1 MADQGSASSAGAA
14 STRQRSAALE
24 ARAAAVIPGGV
35 NSPVRA
41 FRAVGGGPIYMR
53 RGSGAIVEDVDGRR
67 YIDYLASWGPLILG
81 HAYPA
86 VVEAVTAAAA
96 DGTSFGM
103 PTEREVLLAE
113 KISAALPSIEQVR
126 LVSSGTEACMSAVRV
141 ARAFTGRS
149 KILKFDGCYHGHADG
164 MLVKAGSG
172 ALTFGTPD
180 SAGVPA
186 GIAAETLSAPYNDLA
201 SVSAAFERHGSD
213 IAAVIVEPIA
223 ANMGV
228 IPPAPGFLA
237 GLREVTRQHGALL
250 IFDEVVSGFRVGYGG
265 AQGAFGITPD
275 LTCLGKIV
283 GGGLP
288 LAAYGGRRDAMAL
301 LAPEGPAY
309 QAGTLSGNPL
319 ATAAGLAMLDTLERL
334 QPYAELDRLAAKLGE
349 GLTDAAERAGVPVQ
363 VSRVGSMMTPFFIDA
378 MPTDYD
384 SARRADA
391 ARYAAFFRGMLAG
404 GVYLAPSQFEA
415 GFVSTAHDDQLI
427 EQTVAVARDALAAIP
442 K

>member
-1 MADQGSASSAGAA
+1 MSNE
-14 STRQRSAALE
+14 STRERSAALE
-24 ARAAAVIPGGV
+24 QRANAVIPGGV

-41 FRAVGGGPIYMR
+41 FRAVGGGPVYIK
-53 RGSGAIVEDVDGRR
+53 RGFGQTVEDVDGRQ
-67 YIDYLASWGPLILG
+67 YTDYLASWGPLILG
-81 HAYPA
+81 HAHPA
-86 VVEAVTAAAA
+86 VVEAVTKAAA

-186 GIAAETLSAPYNDLA
+186 GIASETLSAPYNDLA
-201 SVSAAFERHGSD
+201 SVNAAFERHGRD
-213 IAAVIVEPIA
+213 VAAVIVEPIA

-228 IPPAPGFLA
+228 IAPAPGFLD

-250 IFDEVVSGFRVGYGG
+250 IFDEVVSGFRIGYGG
-265 AQGAFGITPD
+265 AQGAFGIVPD

-288 LAAYGGRRDAMAL
+288 LAAYGGRRDIMAV

-319 ATAAGLAMLDTLERL
+319 ATAAGLAMLDTLEQL
-334 QPYAELDRLAAKLGE
+334 QPYQELDRLGGMLAD
-349 GLTDAAERAGVPVQ
+349 GLSDAAERIGLPLQ
-363 VSRVGSMMTPFFIDA
+363 VSRVGSMLTPFLA
-378 MPTDYD
+378 EALPADYE
-384 SARRADA
+384 SAKLADA
-391 ARYAAFFRGMLAG
+391 SRYAEYFRGMLAR
-404 GVYLAPSQFEA
+404 GVYLPPSQFEA
-415 GFVSTAHDDQLI
+415 AFVSTAHDAATI
-427 EQTVAVARDALAAIP
+427 EQTIAVAREALAAIAR
-442 K
+442 